1 MKCEC
6 CDTERIPDENWLTV
20 IRYNSEWRVVE
31 GAVQGIPLCGYT
43 CLWLWAEKHAYGEG
57 K

>member
-31 GAVQGIPLCGYT
+31 GTVQGIPLCGYT